1 MPAGGAAE
9 YRIFAPEVLWTPAA
23 DGVYVVGSH
32 DYSIILVVGESRE
45 LIFNAP
51 DLPPP
56 VDSADVEAVREG
68 YMEELRSL
76 GVQESQM
83 PSFLA
88 TLDFAETRPLVTWM
102 LTSDDGDLWI
112 QRGGSPA
119 EIAQESGMSQL
130 ALILGS
136 PLWDHIR
143 PGGELVETL
152 QFPWHFVPT
161 QFGPDWVL
169 GISFDELGRARVATA
184 SH

>member
-1 MPAGGAAE
+1 
-9 YRIFAPEVLWTPAA
+9 
-23 DGVYVVGSH
+23 
-32 DYSIILVVGESRE
+32 
-45 LIFNAP
+45 
-51 DLPPP
+51 
-56 VDSADVEAVREG
+56 
-68 YMEELRSL
+68 MEELRSL

-136 PLWDHIR
+136 PLWDHPLHSSSAVR
-143 PGGELVETL
+143 SNTGASVRN
-152 QFPWHFVPT
+152 V
-161 QFGPDWVL
+161 
-169 GISFDELGRARVATA
+169 ARRR
-184 SH
+184 